1 MPSPADQSPPLA
13 DAQDKPKDYLRTD
26 RAEILL
32 QGGRSRSLSASPQAG
47 NTQNLTDKHFPTKSI
62 NEMKE
67 NVLTGQDEPVFSLLR
82 ALDKTGRN
90 LRVFMKDCRPLL
102 NGERYLTDKDV
113 SALLRI
119 SRRTLQDYR
128 RNGILPF
135 FRLGGKILYRESDLQ
150 KLLSDSCKPSFNCIS
165 DK

>member
-1 MPSPADQSPPLA
+1 
-13 DAQDKPKDYLRTD
+13 
-26 RAEILL
+26 
-32 QGGRSRSLSASPQAG
+32 
-47 NTQNLTDKHFPTKSI
+47 
-62 NEMKE
+62 MKE
-67 NVLTGQDEPVFSLLR
+67 NVLTEQDEPIFSLLHSFENIHKG
-82 ALDKTGRN
+82 LSSFLGN
-90 LRVFMKDCRPLL
+90 CRPPL

-150 KLLSDSCKPSFNCIS
+150 KLLSDSCKPFFNCIS

>member
-1 MPSPADQSPPLA
+1 
-13 DAQDKPKDYLRTD
+13 
-26 RAEILL
+26 
-32 QGGRSRSLSASPQAG
+32 
-47 NTQNLTDKHFPTKSI
+47 
-62 NEMKE
+62 MKE

-82 ALDKTGRN
+82 ALDKTSRN

-102 NGERYLTDKDV
+102 NGERYLTNKDV

-150 KLLSDSCKPSFNCIS
+150 KLLSDSCKPFFNCIS

>member
-1 MPSPADQSPPLA
+1 
-13 DAQDKPKDYLRTD
+13 
-26 RAEILL
+26 
-32 QGGRSRSLSASPQAG
+32 
-47 NTQNLTDKHFPTKSI
+47 LTDKHFPTKSI

-82 ALDKTGRN
+82 ALDRTGRN
-90 LRVFMKDCRPLL
+90 LTVFMKDCRPLL

-128 RNGILPF
+128 RNGILSF

>member
-1 MPSPADQSPPLA
+1 
-13 DAQDKPKDYLRTD
+13 
-26 RAEILL
+26 
-32 QGGRSRSLSASPQAG
+32 
-47 NTQNLTDKHFPTKSI
+47 
-62 NEMKE
+62 MKE

-90 LRVFMKDCRPLL
+90 LTVFMKGCRPLL

>member
-1 MPSPADQSPPLA
+1 
-13 DAQDKPKDYLRTD
+13 
-26 RAEILL
+26 
-32 QGGRSRSLSASPQAG
+32 
-47 NTQNLTDKHFPTKSI
+47 
-62 NEMKE
+62 MKE

-82 ALDKTGRN
+82 TLDKTGRN
-90 LRVFMKDCRPLL
+90 LTAFMKDCRPLL

>member
-1 MPSPADQSPPLA
+1 M
-13 DAQDKPKDYLRTD
+13 
-26 RAEILL
+26 
-32 QGGRSRSLSASPQAG
+32 
-47 NTQNLTDKHFPTKSI
+47 TDKHFPTKSI

-150 KLLSDSCKPSFNCIS
+150 KLLSDSCKPFFNCIS